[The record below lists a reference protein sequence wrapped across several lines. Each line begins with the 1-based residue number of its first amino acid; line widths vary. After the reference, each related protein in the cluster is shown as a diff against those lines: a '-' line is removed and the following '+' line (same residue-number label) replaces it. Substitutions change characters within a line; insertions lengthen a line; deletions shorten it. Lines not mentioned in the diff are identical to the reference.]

1 MNKSTLKL
9 IIKVAE
15 ILAGIT
21 LAAIDIITGR
31 KHNDSERSSEKK

>member
-15 ILAGIT
+15 MLADIT
-21 LAAIDIITGR
+21 IAAIDIITGR
-31 KHNDSERSSEKK
+31 KHDDSKRRREKK

>member
-15 ILAGIT
+15 MLAGIT
-21 LAAIDIITGR
+21 ISAIDIITGR
-31 KHNDSERSSEKK
+31 KRNDSKRNSEKK